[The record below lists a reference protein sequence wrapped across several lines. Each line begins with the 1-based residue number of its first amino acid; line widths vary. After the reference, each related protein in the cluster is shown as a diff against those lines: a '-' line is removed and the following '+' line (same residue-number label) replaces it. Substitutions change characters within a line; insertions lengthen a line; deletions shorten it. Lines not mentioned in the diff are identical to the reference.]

1 MFLYILLALVILL
14 SMIAIHELG
23 HYVVGRIFGFKINEF
38 AIGMGPALLRKR
50 MKNGEHFSIRVLPLG
65 GFCSFYDGEEE
76 GREEEKELI
85 KPVDPF
91 ENRNEEKNISA
102 HSHSNVTTSSL
113 STSHSP
119 LSQKT
124 PLKFNEHKP
133 YKRIL
138 VLLGGAVFNFLSAIV
153 FSFIFILV
161 IGSQTMSV
169 YSLMEN
175 QDGVYFNENLRAGDR
190 IVAVDGRRINMLNTF
205 HSRVG
210 RIDLGDEMIFTV
222 VREGYEQ
229 DVLVTVRNIQTF
241 NSEGELIHE
250 FNGFGFNPQA
260 GSERVGF
267 FRALLYSVPF
277 TFQISWQILVVLGN
291 LITGQLPVT
300 ALSGPVGIVSGIAMT
315 AADNNARD
323 LLMLLP
329 FIASNLAI
337 VNLLPLPAL
346 DGSKIIFTGI
356 EWARKKPMKKKVETI
371 IHLVG
376 IVALLGLML
385 ILTFFD
391 VARLL

>member
-1 MFLYILLALVILL
+1 
-14 SMIAIHELG
+14 MIAIHELG